1 MGRTGRGR
9 GAARPLTRFPRTVTL
24 RAFPA
29 EDEGMRKQ
37 ILLSIMA
44 VAACVLP
51 AWANDYIVARSSDP
65 SIERG
70 SAWAAGSSLSL
81 GVGGRAT
88 LVTAG
93 GAVVNIEGAEG
104 GVVLPALS
112 GSGNASTE
120 ALQAL
125 VKRPLP
131 RRSFGAMRGPGDCP
145 AADELK
151 TLEDI
156 LAAAGREGCDRNA
169 RVALENYLSANSDQ
183 EDSAQPE

>member
-1 MGRTGRGR
+1 
-9 GAARPLTRFPRTVTL
+9 
-24 RAFPA
+24 
-29 EDEGMRKQ
+29 MRKQ
-37 ILLSIMA
+37 VVSMIVMLGA
-44 VAACVLP
+44 FAQTAT
-51 AWANDYIVARSSDP
+51 ANDYIVARSSDP
-65 SIERG
+65 AIERG
-70 SAWAAGSSLSL
+70 SAWAAGSSLAL
-81 GVGGRAT
+81 GVGGK
-88 LVTAG
+88 VTMVTVG
-93 GAVVNIEGAEG
+93 GAVLNIDGAEG

-112 GSGNASTE
+112 GSGSASTE

-151 TLEDI
+151 SLEEI

-169 RVALENYLSANSDQ
+169 RVALENYLSAQSDQ